1 MDPSKRRKTIE
12 IDRGLFL
19 VRYATAEDE
28 AAPPKVTVE
37 PESAIDHSINFFLH
51 PDQETRTLWNPGS
64 CLVVRAATRTRL
76 VVEVEPLPD
85 SRSAAASVRVE
96 PLTQGRAPPELS
108 PEQRWAGQPFD
119 LHDIVVLG
127 HIAGIGDVRVQ
138 PHEWLAGP
146 SAPSRI
152 EGIAIEWPSKPADV
166 EIRYVVTTSKPEPIS
181 GRARELGSYAGTRGK
196 ALAVVGLE
204 LEIDGSAASRLKF
217 EVEAIFLGA
226 PATRASGQRVVLSG
240 PTGREPLVGLRL
252 GLQEVLQGQR
262 VTPHVSKPQS
272 PSNRVRVFRGRARQD
287 QSVAS

>member
-1 MDPSKRRKTIE
+1 MDRSKQRKTID

-37 PESAIDHSINFFLH
+37 PDPASEHGISFLLH
-51 PDQETRTLWNPGS
+51 PDHDTRTLWHPGA
-64 CLVVRAATRTRL
+64 CLVVRAATRSRL
-76 VVEVEPLPD
+76 VVEVEPVPD
-85 SRSAAASVRVE
+85 SRSAAASVQIE
-96 PLTQGRAPPELS
+96 PLTQGPATPNSSL
-108 PEQRWAGQPFD
+108 EQSWAAEPFD

-127 HIAGIGDVRVQ
+127 HIAGTGDVRVP

-152 EGIAIEWPSKPADV
+152 EGIAIEWPSKPTGV
-166 EIRYVVTTSKPEPIS
+166 EIRYAVTTARPEPMS

-204 LEIDGSAASRLKF
+204 LEIDGNAASRLKF

-226 PATRASGQRVVLSG
+226 PAARASGQRVVLSS

-252 GLQEVLQGQR
+252 GIQEVLQDERATQR
-262 VTPHVSKPQS
+262 VSKSQS
-272 PSNRVRVFRGRARQD
+272 PSNRVRVFRGRPRQD

>member
-1 MDPSKRRKTIE
+1 MDRSKQRKTID

-28 AAPPKVTVE
+28 AAPPKVTIE
-37 PESAIDHSINFFLH
+37 PAPASDRGISFLLH
-51 PDQETRTLWNPGS
+51 PDHDTRTLWHPGA
-64 CLVVRAATRTRL
+64 CLVVRAATPSRL
-76 VVEVEPLPD
+76 AVEVEPLPE
-85 SRSAAASVRVE
+85 SRSAAASVRIE
-96 PLTQGRAPPELS
+96 PLTQGHATSELL
-108 PEQRWAGQPFD
+108 PEQSSVGEPFD

-127 HIAGIGDVRVQ
+127 HIAGTGDVRVQ

-152 EGIAIEWPSKPADV
+152 EGLAIEWPSKPADV
-166 EIRYVVTTSKPEPIS
+166 EIRYAITTARPEAIS
-181 GRARELGSYAGTRGK
+181 GRVRELGSYAGTRGK

-204 LEIDGSAASRLKF
+204 LEIDGNAASRLKF
-217 EVEAIFLGA
+217 EVEAIFLGS

-252 GLQEVLQGQR
+252 GLQEVLEGQR
-262 VTPHVSKPQS
+262 PTPRVSKPQS
-272 PSNRVRVFRGRARQD
+272 SNRVRVFRGRSRQD